1 MPRGLW
7 TGMADATK
15 TVADTGMKLMELDQ
29 SNRYAKI
36 AEENN
41 ERARVRFEN
50 EQKKIA
56 AQEAEDNEW
65 VPASMVANNLEKFPS
80 VKKQALDFFGENGFE
95 VKESGGDIYFQK
107 KAFKSFIEALATT
120 DKVRDTF
127 TSNSIKDMEASV
139 ASLAQQ
145 KLELLNS
152 GKSDDK
158 TQKSIQ
164 QIDAQ
169 IKQTKTV
176 IAENIGALAKQEKKY
191 KATSWGIADETTGKP
206 SYVTP
211 KATSGGTTGGGSNA
225 QNRLIEETTTKYKRL
240 LDKKPNDKGLR
251 SYADYINRHDP
262 EYNYKWM
269 GVGRQ
274 AQWVRVPKGQQQE
287 DPLGIR

>member
-7 TGMADATK
+7 TGMAEATK
-15 TVADTGMKLMELDQ
+15 TIADTGMKLMELDQ

-56 AQEAEDNEW
+56 AEEAEDNEW
-65 VPASMVANNLEKFPS
+65 VPASMVTKNLNNFPS
-80 VKKQALDFFGENGFE
+80 VKKQALDYFNENGFE
-95 VKESGGDIYFQK
+95 IKESGGDVYFQK
-107 KAFKSFIEALATT
+107 KALKSFIKGLATNDQLRT
-120 DKVRDTF
+120 AF
-127 TSNSIKDMEASV
+127 TTGSIKDMESTIAGLS
-139 ASLAQQ
+139 QQ
-145 KLELLNS
+145 KMELVNS

-158 TQKSIQ
+158 TKAAIQ
-164 QIDAQ
+164 QIDKQIESTKAIIAQ
-169 IKQTKTV
+169 
-176 IAENIGALAKQEKKY
+176 NIGALAKQEKKY

-211 KATSGGTTGGGSNA
+211 KATSGGTGGGGSNA

-251 SYADYINRHDP
+251 SYVDYINRHDP

>member
-7 TGMADATK
+7 TGMAEATK
-15 TVADTGMKLMELDQ
+15 TIADTGMKLMELDQ

-56 AQEAEDNEW
+56 AEEAEDNEW
-65 VPASMVANNLEKFPS
+65 VPASMVTKNLNNFPS
-80 VKKQALDFFGENGFE
+80 VKKQALDYFKENGFE
-95 VKESGGDIYFQK
+95 IKESGGDVYFQK
-107 KAFKSFIEALATT
+107 KALKSFIKGLATNDQLRT
-120 DKVRDTF
+120 AF
-127 TSNSIKDMEASV
+127 TIGSIKDMESTIAGLS
-139 ASLAQQ
+139 QQ
-145 KLELLNS
+145 KVELVNS

-158 TQKSIQ
+158 TKAAIQ
-164 QIDAQ
+164 QIDKQIESTKAIIAQ
-169 IKQTKTV
+169 
-176 IAENIGALAKQEKKY
+176 NIGALAKQEKKY

-211 KATSGGTTGGGSNA
+211 KATSGGTGGGGSNA
-225 QNRLIEETTTKYKRL
+225 QSRLIEETTTKYKRL

-251 SYADYINRHDP
+251 SYVDYINRHDP

>member
-7 TGMADATK
+7 TGMAEATK
-15 TVADTGMKLMELDQ
+15 TIADTGMKLMELDQ

-56 AQEAEDNEW
+56 AEEAEDNEW
-65 VPASMVANNLEKFPS
+65 VPASMVTKNLNNFPS
-80 VKKQALDFFGENGFE
+80 VKKQALDYFKENGFE
-95 VKESGGDIYFQK
+95 IKESGGDVYFQK
-107 KAFKSFIEALATT
+107 KALKSFIKGLATNDQLRT
-120 DKVRDTF
+120 AF
-127 TSNSIKDMEASV
+127 TTGSIKDMESTIAGLS
-139 ASLAQQ
+139 QQ
-145 KLELLNS
+145 KMELVNS

-158 TQKSIQ
+158 TKAAIQ
-164 QIDAQ
+164 QIDKQIESTKAIIAQ
-169 IKQTKTV
+169 
-176 IAENIGALAKQEKKY
+176 NIGALAKQEKKY

-211 KATSGGTTGGGSNA
+211 KATSGGTGGGGSNS

-251 SYADYINRHDP
+251 SYVDYINRHDP